1 MLLFDK
7 FVESVTNSQMAFA
20 SVMII
25 IYLIVIEVLGAESEE
40 KMSWKIFTPL
50 VIVLVCLFAL
60 IVVKK
65 VMGILK

>member
-1 MLLFDK
+1 MLLFSD
-7 FVESVTNSQMAFA
+7 FVNSVTNSQMAFA

-25 IYLIVIEVLGAESEE
+25 VYLIVIEVLGTESEE
-40 KMSWKIFTPL
+40 KSSWKIFNPL
-50 VIVLVCLFAL
+50 VIVLVCLFTL